1 MRSRQHWFL
10 RCLTLVLGLLIFWVR
25 SVTSIEPYIASF
37 QAPTVQL
44 NKTSSVGFQIN
55 VTAAEPTVSGLSIL
69 LCQTAN
75 KKSLDETNSWQV
87 LSLLSGFCLT
97 RSPSSEEKCKNKP
110 YKGQQNLQFTLLKDA
125 AFNSTGEDTLENF
138 FLCISDAD
146 TTVSTKCDYSSNL
159 FNISPAVAGTK
170 PVDADTLNAIPTLFP
185 SPLPLAITITSTR
198 SAILQTQTAESTLM
212 VISSETPT
220 DVTTKPKKAFSTAT
234 AIGVAFGV
242 LSIFF
247 LIGIVGILLL
257 RRSSARKR
265 AQAAQSLNKESFQ
278 FSNLK
283 VEKDINNPPRFS
295 SAKWGIRKSRMLGSL
310 NEEENTPDLKSQDKG
325 IISSQP
331 TKNDKSNLEE
341 NGVTLK
347 DISHRKSNNPHRN
360 SDGSVTIS
368 PIPSPRSESPFES
381 FTNNGEVQ
389 NELRMNTGLAMG
401 STAPFLREEG
411 MSAEEMA
418 KLEDEERRI
427 DAAIAAAEAERMQAR
442 R

>member
-1 MRSRQHWFL
+1 MRSRQHWLF
-10 RCLTLVLGLLIFWVR
+10 RWLTLDLGLLIFCVR

-44 NKTSSVGFQIN
+44 NKTTSVGYQIN
-55 VTAAEPTVSGLSIL
+55 ITAAESTVSDLSVL

-87 LSLLSGFCLT
+87 LNLLSGFCLT
-97 RSPSSEEKCKNKP
+97 RSPTPEEKCKNKP

-138 FLCISDAD
+138 FLCISHAD
-146 TTVSTKCDYSSNL
+146 TTVSTTCDYSSNL

-170 PVDADTLNAIPTLFP
+170 PVDADTLNPIPTLFP
-185 SPLPLAITITSTR
+185 SPIPLAITITSTR
-198 SAILQTQTAESTLM
+198 STLLQTQTPESTLM
-212 VISSETPT
+212 VVSSETPT
-220 DVTTKPKKAFSTAT
+220 DVILKPKKTFSTAN

-242 LSIFF
+242 LSLFF

-257 RRSSARKR
+257 RRSNARKR

-283 VEKDINNPPRFS
+283 VEKEVNNSPRFS
-295 SAKWGIRKSRMLGSL
+295 SARWGITKNSILRSL
-310 NEEENTPDLKSQDKG
+310 NEEENTPDTKSQDKG
-325 IISSQP
+325 TIITQSS
-331 TKNDKSNLEE
+331 TNIKSNPQE
-341 NGVTLK
+341 NGVILK
-347 DISHRKSNNPHRN
+347 DMSHRKSNNPHRN
-360 SDGSVTIS
+360 SEGSVTIS

-381 FTNNGEVQ
+381 FANNGQVQ
-389 NELRMNTGLAMG
+389 NEMRMNTGIPMG

-418 KLEDEERRI
+418 RLEDEERRI